1 MMPVNQPYVVVCGGV
16 NIDIGARSFAPL
28 RAKDSNPGRVEM
40 SLGGVGRNIAHDMT
54 LLGLRV
60 ELLTALGG
68 DARAQEV
75 EDSCAA
81 LGIGLA
87 HALRV
92 PDGRTSTYVFLGDSD
107 GDMAL
112 AVSDMEICQ
121 KLTPD
126 YFAAQQPLLDGAA
139 AVVLDTN
146 LPEESL
152 VWLLQSCKAPVFVDP
167 VSTVKAEKLRGRLR
181 GIHTLKPNRIEAEL
195 LSGVAITDEASLHR
209 AAEALLAQG
218 VGRVFLSL
226 GGEGVLAAQQG
237 EIARVPICKAEMR
250 NATGA
255 GDAMMAALVWSFLM
269 GRSLR
274 ESAAAGAAAS
284 AIAIE
289 SEATI
294 NPLLSAERV
303 LARMNG

>member
-1 MMPVNQPYVVVCGGV
+1 MSVNLPYVVVCGGV

-28 RAKDSNPGRVEM
+28 RDKDSNPGRVEM

-54 LLGLRV
+54 LLGVRV

-68 DARAQEV
+68 DARAAEV
-75 EDSCAA
+75 EQSCAD
-81 LGIGLA
+81 LGIGLSR
-87 HALRV
+87 ALRV
-92 PDGRTSTYVFLGDSD
+92 PDGRTSTYVFLGDCD

-126 YFAAQQPLLDGAA
+126 YFAAQRSLLNNAA

-146 LPEESL
+146 LPVESL
-152 VWLLQSCKAPVFVDP
+152 AWLLENCTAPVFVDP
-167 VSTVKAEKLRGRLR
+167 VSTVKAEKLRGLLS
-181 GIHTLKPNRIEAEL
+181 GVHTLKPNRIEAEL
-195 LSGVAITDEASLHR
+195 LSGIPITDDASLR
-209 AAEALLAQG
+209 QAAQALLDQG
-218 VGRVFLSL
+218 VQRVFLSL
-226 GGEGVLAAQQG
+226 GGDGVLAAQAG
-237 EIARVPICKAEMR
+237 ELVRVPICKAEMR

-255 GDAMMAALVWSFLM
+255 GDAMMSALVWSFLE

-274 ESAAAGAAAS
+274 DSAAAGAAAA

-289 SEATI
+289 SDATI
-294 NPLLSAERV
+294 NPALSASAV
-303 LARMNG
+303 LARLNG